1 MTKPSQSG
9 YKHLFYNQNINRTK
23 SRSKYKNA
31 TESFIRVLR
40 KLKKEGETKLL
51 VNEKIKMIW
60 RLKFL
65 GISDAQITVALER
78 KGLKDLI
85 SNTYSS

>member
-31 TESFIRVLR
+31 TESFIRVLK

-51 VNEKIKMIW
+51 VNEKIKMTG

-65 GISDAQITVALER
+65 GISDEQITTALQR